1 MAIGDS
7 VPVDGQDIHSNL
19 SHQSF
24 GLVIYIC
31 HVGPDLRHARD
42 VRRVAERTDHKGAPT
57 ARG

>member
-1 MAIGDS
+1 LIFFECMAIGDS

-31 HVGPDLRHARD
+31 HVGPDLQQTQAR
-42 VRRVAERTDHKGAPT
+42 P
-57 ARG
+57 